1 MRDITT
7 IVCPKRLLY
16 LWDLHYQLIDDS
28 DYELI
33 NNFTEYKH
41 IMSQY
46 LENYADILDTTIL
59 SEEEVRRAKK
69 GYKLVRELVQLN
81 YLLTCNDP
89 TIKRGYMDLH
99 LSGESRYLI
108 SGGFNASQI
117 LFDVKFEGAIPGMT
131 QLELLATFYTR
142 SKNLFGVVSKKLGI
156 NKPYDPEQNPLAN
169 YMSRLSDGFK
179 LHIYRPITGATGL
192 SNTEKDIDF
201 LCNFYE
207 KVPELQVKHYFA
219 PITTALKVFDFMQL

>member
-99 LSGESRYLI
+99 LSGEPLI
-108 SGGFNASQI
+108 SAPTQSLLQKWLRERHRIHIAINGLYNNNIMIAYT
-117 LFDVKFEGAIPGMT
+117 FDICLVDANPYKEGIHSVMT
-131 QLELLATFYTR
+131 YPTYEEALE
-142 SKNLFGVVSKKLGI
+142 
-156 NKPYDPEQNPLAN
+156 
-169 YMSRLSDGFK
+169 
-179 LHIYRPITGATGL
+179 
-192 SNTEKDIDF
+192 
-201 LCNFYE
+201 
-207 KVPELQVKHYFA
+207 
-219 PITTALKVFDFMQL
+219 TALKQALNKIQ